1 MMFKNKLLMALGL
14 VVAPYL
20 ANAEAL
26 LYQAVE
32 STTQDGYDFLE
43 TNASGDFLYA
53 IKKSP
58 AGIESFSVGSDGGLL
73 PSLTATATSGTPI
86 SATLAN
92 EIAGANSLVFS
103 PASDFMLMANDSAGG
118 RAGLY
123 AYYRGAGGGFD
134 AVEFRQGAGLTLVGD
149 LFADIV
155 VQTVLVAQDGKTIYV
170 AGRREASLS
179 VTGLDVGEGVIGVI
193 DGVKFNSGTS
203 PKSIE
208 FTTTTLVEQ
217 YDTVTT
223 SNSVALLENPVGMAL
238 LGENLYVISDAV
250 SGGGADD
257 TCTVFPTAP
266 SACVDAL
273 LNFSKATTGGTL
285 TFKAAITESSGAPGL
300 LDPKDIV
307 LMGSSSAT
315 QIMIAASGSS
325 SILQFEQTTASLSPS
340 LKKVY
345 SAVSD
350 PKISGLN
357 GVSNLEAS
365 SVGGVLY
372 AASPSI
378 NTITPLR
385 FDNDLLELKE
395 ITDGLVV
402 QNASVGSGV
411 QGLSAVDQL
420 AVGNAREHL
429 YADSIAST
437 PAGFQTGIA
446 RLSRQSNLT
455 LVVKSQSRRL
465 IQPGQIAGFV
475 VTATN
480 EGVADAPGF
489 NMTLSPSHTVTD
501 ITSPTI
507 TGVSGTDAATCKTSV
522 DAGISRVSCT
532 SDLLKVND
540 TFTINIAM
548 VPRGVTTASLRA
560 TVFSS
565 NEIAGVNT
573 TVSDSDEIKVG
584 EFKNG
589 TLATNF
595 YLYLLL
601 LGLHFFRSR
610 KKQLK

>member
-1 MMFKNKLLMALGL
+1 
-14 VVAPYL
+14 
-20 ANAEAL
+20 
-26 LYQAVE
+26 
-32 STTQDGYDFLE
+32 
-43 TNASGDFLYA
+43 
-53 IKKSP
+53 
-58 AGIESFSVGSDGGLL
+58 
-73 PSLTATATSGTPI
+73 
-86 SATLAN
+86 
-92 EIAGANSLVFS
+92 
-103 PASDFMLMANDSAGG
+103 
-118 RAGLY
+118 
-123 AYYRGAGGGFD
+123 
-134 AVEFRQGAGLTLVGD
+134 LTLVGD

-155 VQTVLVAQDGKTIYV
+155 VQTVLVAQGGKTIYV
-170 AGRREASLS
+170 AGRREASPS

-250 SGGGADD
+250 SGGGASD

-273 LNFSKATTGGTL
+273 LNFSKAATGGTL
-285 TFKAAITESSGAPGL
+285 TLKAAITESSGAPGL

-307 LMGSSSAT
+307 FMGSSSAT

-429 YADSIAST
+429 YADSIDST

-455 LVVKSQSRRL
+455 VVVKSQSRRL

-489 NMTLSPSHTVTD
+489 NMSLSPSHTV
-501 ITSPTI
+501 

-522 DAGISRVSCT
+522 DAGISRVSCI

-548 VPRGVTTASLRA
+548 IPRGVTTASLRA

-589 TLATNF
+589 TLATNV

-601 LGLHFFRSR
+601 LCLHFLRSR